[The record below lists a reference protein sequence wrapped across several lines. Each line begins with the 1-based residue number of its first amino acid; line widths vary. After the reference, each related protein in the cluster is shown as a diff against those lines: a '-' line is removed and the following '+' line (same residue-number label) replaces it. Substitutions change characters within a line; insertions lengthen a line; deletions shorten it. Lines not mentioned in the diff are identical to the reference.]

1 MQFLLQ
7 LWAGVVGARS
17 GPLQSGALL
26 WSGPRLDRSRRCA
39 ALGAD
44 FIPILFC
51 CPPASQSFLPARRGS
66 VPAAGIHAPLCA
78 GDLLRRRGLALR
90 RTWIEQP
97 YGEEEIT
104 LLEEEVIPAIQQ
116 CLARVDELDER
127 LQAEQELLQSCS
139 MGSPRDALGKLM
151 LQMA

>member
-1 MQFLLQ
+1 MATRSAVGISASAESPFCRSEEDPFLL
-7 LWAGVVGARS
+7 LESTLRS
-17 GPLQSGALL
+17 LQE
-26 WSGPRLDRSRRCA
+26 
-39 ALGAD
+39 
-44 FIPILFC
+44 I
-51 CPPASQSFLPARRGS
+51 
-66 VPAAGIHAPLCA
+66 
-78 GDLLRRRGLALR
+78 LLRRRGLALR

>member
-1 MQFLLQ
+1 M
-7 LWAGVVGARS
+7 ATRS
-17 GPLQSGALL
+17 
-26 WSGPRLDRSRRCA
+26 
-39 ALGAD
+39 
-44 FIPILFC
+44 
-51 CPPASQSFLPARRGS
+51 
-66 VPAAGIHAPLCA
+66 AAGIPASAESPFCRPEEDPFLLLESTLRSVQEI
-78 GDLLRRRGLALR
+78 LLRRRGLALR

-139 MGSPRDALGKLM
+139 MGFPRDALGKLM